1 MRKTLALVIACVAIF
16 STQSCKKND
25 SSPSQTND
33 STVNCSVL
41 PYRIGTTIVYTAV
54 GGGTQSSTYTLSKT
68 INGINYVG
76 ASTNTPYGTATAYVG
91 MDANEN
97 VHQYLYPIGDV
108 PTTDM
113 VFYKPN
119 QSVGA
124 SWSYTYS
131 SVNAPGLVSYKYTYK
146 VLKTGITFK
155 LGTKTYTDCTQM
167 QITADSYLS
176 GNLSSSRSTG
186 YTYGC
191 GIGSVLQYVDGAL
204 SATLTSYK
212 Y

>member
-1 MRKTLALVIACVAIF
+1 MRKTLALLIACVAII

-25 SSPSQTND
+25 SSPSPTSD

-41 PYRIGTTIVYTAV
+41 PYRKGTTIVYTAV
-54 GGGTQSSTYTLSKT
+54 GGGTNSTTFTLSKT

-76 ASTNTPYGTATAYVG
+76 ASTTTSLGTATNYIG

-97 VHQYLYPIGDV
+97 VHQYLYAFGDL
-108 PTTDM
+108 PTSDM
-113 VFYKPN
+113 ITFKPN

-124 SWSYTYS
+124 SWSYTYA
-131 SVNAPGLVSYKYTYK
+131 SVNAPGQISYKYTYK
-146 VLKTGITFK
+146 VLKTGISFK

-167 QITADSYLS
+167 QITTDIYLS
-176 GNLSSSRSTG
+176 GALSSSQSTAF
-186 YTYGC
+186 TYGC
-191 GIGSVLQYVDGAL
+191 GIGSVLQYVNGAL
-204 SATLTSYK
+204 SSTLTSYT